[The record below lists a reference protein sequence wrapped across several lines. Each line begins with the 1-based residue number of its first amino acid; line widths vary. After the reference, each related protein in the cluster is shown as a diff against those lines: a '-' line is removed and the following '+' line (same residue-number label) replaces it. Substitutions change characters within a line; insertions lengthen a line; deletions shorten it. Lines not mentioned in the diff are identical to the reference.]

1 MRESTTRD
9 SRWGRDINSWGWCV
23 RTFGMFTARPCVVE
37 EASASAT
44 RGGRRA
50 RGDVVVVV
58 SRVVVRRFS
67 SSRASVGA
75 RDDAGERVGRKRE
88 RGKDG

>member
-1 MRESTTRD
+1 
-9 SRWGRDINSWGWCV
+9 
-23 RTFGMFTARPCVVE
+23 MFTARPFVVE

-50 RGDVVVVV
+50 RGDVVVV
-58 SRVVVRRFS
+58 SRVVVPRFS

-75 RDDAGERVGRKRE
+75 RDDAGEGGGGESARE

>member
-1 MRESTTRD
+1 
-9 SRWGRDINSWGWCV
+9 
-23 RTFGMFTARPCVVE
+23 MFTARPCVV

-58 SRVVVRRFS
+58 SRVV
-67 SSRASVGA
+67 
-75 RDDAGERVGRKRE
+75 
-88 RGKDG
+88 